1 MFMAGGFRGVNYNS
15 RERKLNVAAGIGL
28 LFLVAGIGLAPGMA
42 AAEETPLGTFKDW
55 QAYSFEEDGNTV
67 CVVWSTP
74 QAETG
79 NYTRRGPVRIFVA
92 HRTWARPKRVNEIS
106 IETGYTY
113 KENSDAVATVGNE
126 KFEMFTDG
134 DTAWNRASE
143 DDAKMIRAM
152 RIGNEMI
159 VEGESNRGTKTTDTY
174 SLLGFTAAHNA
185 INEAC
190 DVK

>member
-1 MFMAGGFRGVNYNS
+1 MAGFAS
-15 RERKLNVAAGIGL
+15 
-28 LFLVAGIGLAPGMA
+28 APVTVS
-42 AAEETPLGTFKDW
+42 AEEKSLGTFKDW
-55 QAYSFEEDGNTV
+55 KAYSFEEGGKTV
-67 CVVWSTP
+67 CVVWGTP
-74 QAETG
+74 QKETG
-79 NYTRRGPVRIFVA
+79 DYTKRGAVRIFVA

-113 KENSDAVATVGNE
+113 KDDSDAVATIGNE

-134 DTAWNRASE
+134 DTAWNRAPE
-143 DDAKMIRAM
+143 DDTRMIRAM
-152 RIGNEMI
+152 RIGKDM
-159 VEGESNRGTKTTDTY
+159 VVVGVSNRGTKTTDTY